1 MIRAF
6 LYENR
11 HKMAIKLSELAKKIN
26 GRMHGEDCLIDNVAD
41 INHAEKG
48 QLAFVYNP
56 KYLDD
61 IKASKASAIIIKQ
74 EWLESCNK
82 PALISDDPRLAFAK
96 AATLL
101 NPVTVSNAGVSESAI
116 IADNVFVPASASI
129 GHNVVIDTG
138 VKLGENVQIGSGT
151 VIAAAVE
158 IGDNTVI
165 HPNVSIGHKTQIGHN
180 CTIFSG
186 VVIGSDGF
194 GYVRNGDAYLKVP
207 QIGNVIIGNNVDIGA
222 NSTIDRGALSDTVI
236 HDGVKLDNQVMVA
249 HNVVIGKHTA
259 ISAFTGIA
267 GSSKIGEYCVIG
279 GGVGI
284 RDNIAIAD
292 NVMITG
298 RTFVSSSIKEAGSY
312 SSSVLVDTTRNWK
325 RNVMRFK
332 HLDELAKRIKKLES
346 SSEG

>member
-1 MIRAF
+1 
-6 LYENR
+6 
-11 HKMAIKLSELAKKIN
+11 MAIKLSQLAKNIN
-26 GRMHGEDCLIDNVAD
+26 CRLHGEDCLIENIAD

-61 IKASKASAIIIKQ
+61 IKSSQASAVIIKQ

-82 PALISDDPRLAFAK
+82 PALVSDDPRLAFTK
-96 AATLL
+96 AASLL
-101 NPVTVSNAGVSESAI
+101 NPPAVSDAGVSASAI
-116 IADNVFVPASASI
+116 VADDVFVPASASI
-129 GHNVVIDTG
+129 GHNVVIESG
-138 VKLGENVQIGSGT
+138 VSLDENVQIGPGT
-151 VIAAAVE
+151 VIAKDVR
-158 IGDNTVI
+158 IGNGTVI
-165 HPNVSIGHKTQIGHN
+165 HSNVSIGHKTQIGNN

-207 QIGNVIIGNNVDIGA
+207 QIGSVIIGNDVDVGA
-222 NSTIDRGALSDTVI
+222 NSTIDRGALLDTII
-236 HDGVKLDNQVMVA
+236 HDGVKLDNLVMVA

-292 NVMITG
+292 NVLITG

-325 RNVMRFK
+325 KNVMRFK
-332 HLDELAKRIKKLES
+332 HLDELAKRIKKLEN